1 MMYGFR
7 IDLISGQLGYLAVG
21 ALFSLGLTS
30 LSMIFGMSIGLI
42 ISLGRMTKNR
52 IIRAFASIYVDV
64 MRGVPLLAL
73 LIWFFYGL
81 SILIDFSFS
90 PLFAGI
96 ACLSLKYSGY
106 LAETFR
112 AGIQAIEKGQSEASL
127 SLGFS
132 KLQNLRRI
140 VIPQALRIV
149 IPPIGN
155 SFVSMIQDSSLVM
168 IVGIWE
174 LMKRGNS
181 VANSS
186 LRPFEIYTT
195 VGIFYLIM
203 TISASRINRYLEK
216 RLKVER

>member
-1 MMYGFR
+1 MYDFR
-7 IDLISGQLGYLAVG
+7 IDLIWGQIDYLAVG

-30 LSMIFGMSIGLI
+30 LSMIFGTTIGLAV
-42 ISLGRMTKNR
+42 SLVRMTKNKILR
-52 IIRAFASIYVDV
+52 FIAGGYIDV
-64 MRGVPLLAL
+64 MRGIPLLAL
-73 LIWFFYGL
+73 LIWFFYGI
-81 SILIDFSFS
+81 SILIDYSFS

-112 AGIQAIEKGQSEASL
+112 AGIQAIEKGQSEAAF

-132 KLQNLRRI
+132 KLQNFFRI
-140 VIPQALRIV
+140 VLPQAIRIV

-155 SFVSMIQDSSLVM
+155 SFVSMLQDSSLVM
-168 IVGIWE
+168 LVGIWE

-181 VANSS
+181 VANST

-195 VGIFYLIM
+195 VGVFYLIM
-203 TISASRINRYLEK
+203 TVTASRLNRYLENRFK
-216 RLKVER
+216 IER

>member
-1 MMYGFR
+1 MEFFDINVLREQY
-7 IDLISGQLGYLAVG
+7 GYLAIG
-21 ALFSLGLTS
+21 AIYTLGLTS
-30 LSMIFGMSIGLI
+30 LSMLFGISIGII
-42 ISLGRMTKNR
+42 ISLGRMTKN
-52 IIRAFASIYVDV
+52 IFIRSISSVYVDV
-64 MRGVPLLAL
+64 MRGIPLLIL

-81 SILIDFSFS
+81 PMLIDFSFS
-90 PLFAGI
+90 PLFAGV

-112 AGIQAIEKGQSEASL
+112 AGIQAIEKGQSEASF

-140 VIPQALRIV
+140 VIPQAFRIV

-155 SFVSMIQDSSLVM
+155 SFVSMLQDSSMVM

-181 VANSS
+181 LANST
-186 LRPFEIYTT
+186 LKPFEIYTA
-195 VGIFYLIM
+195 VGAFYLIM
-203 TISASRINRYLEK
+203 AISASRINRYLER
-216 RLKVER
+216 RLKLVR

>member
-1 MMYGFR
+1 MNNFH
-7 IDLISGQLGYLAVG
+7 IDIIWGQLDYLAVG

-30 LSMIFGMSIGLI
+30 LSMIFGTLIGLI
-42 ISLGRMTKNR
+42 ASLGRMAKNR
-52 IIRAFASIYVDV
+52 VIRTLSSGYIDV
-64 MRGVPLLAL
+64 MRGIPLLAL

-81 SILIDFSFS
+81 PILIDFSFS

-96 ACLSLKYSGY
+96 TCLSLKYSGY

-112 AGIQAIEKGQSEASL
+112 SGIQEIEKGQSEASY

-132 KLQNLRRI
+132 KYQNFRRI
-140 VIPQALRIV
+140 VFPQAMRII

-155 SFVSMIQDSSLVM
+155 SLISMLQDSSLLMV
-168 IVGIWE
+168 VGIWE
-174 LMKRGNS
+174 LMRRGNS
-181 VANSS
+181 AANSC

-203 TISASRINRYLEK
+203 TVSVSRLSRYLEK
-216 RLKVER
+216 RLEIER

>member
-1 MMYGFR
+1 MEFFDINVLR
-7 IDLISGQLGYLAVG
+7 GQYGYLAIG
-21 ALFSLGLTS
+21 AIYTLGLTS
-30 LSMIFGMSIGLI
+30 LSMLFGMSIGII
-42 ISLGRMTKNR
+42 ISLGRMTKN
-52 IIRAFASIYVDV
+52 IFIRSISSVYVDV
-64 MRGVPLLAL
+64 MRGIPLLVL
-73 LIWFFYGL
+73 IIWFYYGL
-81 SILIDFSFS
+81 SMLIDYSFS

-112 AGIQAIEKGQSEASL
+112 AGIQAIEKGQSEASF

-155 SFVSMIQDSSLVM
+155 SFVSMLQDSSMVM
-168 IVGIWE
+168 LVGIWE

-181 VANSS
+181 LANSTVK
-186 LRPFEIYTT
+186 PFEIYTT

-203 TISASRINRYLEK
+203 TISASRINRYLER
-216 RLKVER
+216 RLKLVH

>member
-1 MMYGFR
+1 MDFFDINVIR
-7 IDLISGQLGYLAVG
+7 GQLDYLAIG
-21 ALFSLGLTS
+21 ALFTLGLTS
-30 LSMIFGMSIGLI
+30 LSMIIGVLIGLI
-42 ISLGRMTKNR
+42 ISLGRMAKN
-52 IIRAFASIYVDV
+52 IFIRAISSAYVDI
-64 MRGVPLLAL
+64 MRGIPLLVL
-73 LIWFFYGL
+73 IIWFYYGL
-81 SILIDFSFS
+81 SMLIDYSFS

-112 AGIQAIEKGQSEASL
+112 AGIQAIEKGQSEASF

-155 SFVSMIQDSSLVM
+155 SFVSMLQDSSMVM
-168 IVGIWE
+168 LVGIWE

-181 VANSS
+181 LANSTVK
-186 LRPFEIYTT
+186 PFEIYTT

-203 TISASRINRYLEK
+203 TISASRINRYLER
-216 RLKVER
+216 RLKLVR

>member
-1 MMYGFR
+1 MDFFDINVIR
-7 IDLISGQLGYLAVG
+7 GQLDYLAIG
-21 ALFSLGLTS
+21 ALFTLGLTS
-30 LSMIFGMSIGLI
+30 LSMIIGVLIGLI
-42 ISLGRMTKNR
+42 ISLGRMAKN
-52 IIRAFASIYVDV
+52 IFIRAISSAYVDI
-64 MRGVPLLAL
+64 MRGIPLLVL
-73 LIWFFYGL
+73 IIWFYYGL
-81 SILIDFSFS
+81 SMLIDYSFS

-112 AGIQAIEKGQSEASL
+112 AGIQAIEKGQSEASF

-140 VIPQALRIV
+140 VIPQALRLV

-155 SFVSMIQDSSLVM
+155 SFVSMLQDSSMVM
-168 IVGIWE
+168 LVGIWE

-181 VANSS
+181 LANSTVK
-186 LRPFEIYTT
+186 PFEIYTT

-203 TISASRINRYLEK
+203 TISASRINRYLER
-216 RLKVER
+216 RLKLVR

>member
-1 MMYGFR
+1 MDFFDINVIR
-7 IDLISGQLGYLAVG
+7 GQLDYLAIG
-21 ALFSLGLTS
+21 ALFTLGLTS
-30 LSMIFGMSIGLI
+30 LSMIIGVLIGLI
-42 ISLGRMTKNR
+42 ISLGRMTKN
-52 IIRAFASIYVDV
+52 IFIRAISSAYVDI
-64 MRGVPLLAL
+64 MRGIPLLVL
-73 LIWFFYGL
+73 IIWFYYGL
-81 SILIDFSFS
+81 SMLIDYSFS

-112 AGIQAIEKGQSEASL
+112 AGIQAIEKGQSEASF

-140 VIPQALRIV
+140 VIPQALRLV

-155 SFVSMIQDSSLVM
+155 SFVSMLQDSSMVM
-168 IVGIWE
+168 LVGIWE

-181 VANSS
+181 LANSTVK
-186 LRPFEIYTT
+186 PFEIYTT

-203 TISASRINRYLEK
+203 TISASRINRYLER
-216 RLKVER
+216 RLKLVR

>member
-1 MMYGFR
+1 MEFFDINVLR
-7 IDLISGQLGYLAVG
+7 GQFGYLAIG
-21 ALFSLGLTS
+21 AIYTLGLTS
-30 LSMIFGMSIGLI
+30 LSMVIGTFIGII
-42 ISLGRMTKNR
+42 ISLGRMAKNTG
-52 IIRAFASIYVDV
+52 IRAISSAYVDV
-64 MRGVPLLAL
+64 MRGIPLVVF
-73 LIWFFYGL
+73 LIWFFFGL
-81 SILIDFSFS
+81 SMLIEYSFS

-112 AGIQAIEKGQSEASL
+112 AGIQAIEKGQSEASF

-140 VIPQALRIV
+140 VLPQALRIV

-155 SFVSMIQDSSLVM
+155 SFVSMLQDSSLVM
-168 IVGIWE
+168 LVGIWE

-181 VANSS
+181 LANSTIK
-186 LRPFEIYTT
+186 PFEIYTV

-203 TISASRINRYLEK
+203 TISASRINRYLER
-216 RLKVER
+216 RLRVIR

>member
-1 MMYGFR
+1 MEFFDINVLR
-7 IDLISGQLGYLAVG
+7 GQYGYLAIG
-21 ALFSLGLTS
+21 AIYTFGLTS
-30 LSMIFGMSIGLI
+30 LSMLFGMSIGII
-42 ISLGRMTKNR
+42 ISLGRMTKN
-52 IIRAFASIYVDV
+52 IFIRSISSVYVDV
-64 MRGVPLLAL
+64 MRGIPLLIL

-81 SILIDFSFS
+81 SMLIDFSFS
-90 PLFAGI
+90 PLFAGV

-112 AGIQAIEKGQSEASL
+112 AGIQAIEKGQSEASF

-140 VIPQALRIV
+140 VIPQAFRIV

-155 SFVSMIQDSSLVM
+155 SFVSMLQDSSMVM

-181 VANSS
+181 LANST
-186 LRPFEIYTT
+186 LKPFEIYTA
-195 VGIFYLIM
+195 VGVFYLIM
-203 TISASRINRYLEK
+203 TISASRINRYLER
-216 RLKVER
+216 RLKLVR

>member
-1 MMYGFR
+1 MDFFDINVIR
-7 IDLISGQLGYLAVG
+7 GQLDYLAIG
-21 ALFSLGLTS
+21 ALFTLGLTS
-30 LSMIFGMSIGLI
+30 LSMIIGVLIGLI
-42 ISLGRMTKNR
+42 ISLGRMTKN
-52 IIRAFASIYVDV
+52 IFIRAISSAYVDI
-64 MRGVPLLAL
+64 MRGIPLLVL
-73 LIWFFYGL
+73 IIWFYYGL
-81 SILIDFSFS
+81 SMLIDYSFS

-112 AGIQAIEKGQSEASL
+112 AGIQAIEKGQSEASF

-155 SFVSMIQDSSLVM
+155 SFVSMLQDSSMVM
-168 IVGIWE
+168 LVGIWE

-181 VANSS
+181 LANSTVK
-186 LRPFEIYTT
+186 PFEIYTT

-203 TISASRINRYLEK
+203 TISASRINRYLER
-216 RLKVER
+216 RLKLVH

>member
-1 MMYGFR
+1 MDFFDINVIR
-7 IDLISGQLGYLAVG
+7 GQLDYLAIG
-21 ALFSLGLTS
+21 ALFTLGLTS
-30 LSMIFGMSIGLI
+30 LSMIIGVLIGLI
-42 ISLGRMTKNR
+42 ISLGRMTKN
-52 IIRAFASIYVDV
+52 IFIRAISSAYVDI
-64 MRGVPLLAL
+64 MRGIPLLVL
-73 LIWFFYGL
+73 IIWFYYGL
-81 SILIDFSFS
+81 SMLIDYSFS

-112 AGIQAIEKGQSEASL
+112 AGIQAIEKGQSEASF

-155 SFVSMIQDSSLVM
+155 SFVSMLQDSSMVM
-168 IVGIWE
+168 LVGIWE

-181 VANSS
+181 LANSTVK
-186 LRPFEIYTT
+186 PFEIYTT

-203 TISASRINRYLEK
+203 TISASRINRYLER
-216 RLKVER
+216 RLKLVR

>member
-1 MMYGFR
+1 MDFFDINVIR
-7 IDLISGQLGYLAVG
+7 GQLDYLAIG
-21 ALFSLGLTS
+21 ALFTLGLTS
-30 LSMIFGMSIGLI
+30 LSMIIGVLIGLI
-42 ISLGRMTKNR
+42 ISLGRMTKN
-52 IIRAFASIYVDV
+52 IFIRAISSAYVDI
-64 MRGVPLLAL
+64 MRGIPLLVL
-73 LIWFFYGL
+73 IIWFYYGL
-81 SILIDFSFS
+81 SMLIDYSFS

-112 AGIQAIEKGQSEASL
+112 AGIQAIEKGQSEASF

-140 VIPQALRIV
+140 VIPQALRLV

-155 SFVSMIQDSSLVM
+155 SFVSMLQDSSMVM
-168 IVGIWE
+168 LVGIWE

-181 VANSS
+181 LANSTVK
-186 LRPFEIYTT
+186 PFEIYTT

-203 TISASRINRYLEK
+203 TISASRINRYLER
-216 RLKVER
+216 RLKLVH

>member
-1 MMYGFR
+1 MEFFDINVLREQY
-7 IDLISGQLGYLAVG
+7 GYLAIG
-21 ALFSLGLTS
+21 AIYTLGLTS
-30 LSMIFGMSIGLI
+30 LSMLFGISIGII
-42 ISLGRMTKNR
+42 ISQGRMTKN
-52 IIRAFASIYVDV
+52 IFIRSISSVYVDV
-64 MRGVPLLAL
+64 MRGIPLLIL

-81 SILIDFSFS
+81 SMLIDFSFS
-90 PLFAGI
+90 PLFAGV

-112 AGIQAIEKGQSEASL
+112 AGIQAIEKGQSEASF

-140 VIPQALRIV
+140 VIPQAFRIV

-155 SFVSMIQDSSLVM
+155 SFVSMLQDSSMVM

-181 VANSS
+181 LANST
-186 LRPFEIYTT
+186 LKPFEIYTA
-195 VGIFYLIM
+195 VGVFYLIM
-203 TISASRINRYLEK
+203 TISASRINRYLER
-216 RLKVER
+216 RLKLVR

>member
-1 MMYGFR
+1 MDFFDINVIR
-7 IDLISGQLGYLAVG
+7 GQLDYLAIG
-21 ALFSLGLTS
+21 ALFTLGLTS
-30 LSMIFGMSIGLI
+30 LSMIIGVLIGLI
-42 ISLGRMTKNR
+42 ISLGRMAKN
-52 IIRAFASIYVDV
+52 IFIRAISSAYVDI
-64 MRGVPLLAL
+64 MRGIPLLVL
-73 LIWFFYGL
+73 IIWFYYGL
-81 SILIDFSFS
+81 SMLIDYSFS

-112 AGIQAIEKGQSEASL
+112 AGIQAIEKGQSEASF

-155 SFVSMIQDSSLVM
+155 SFVSMLQDSSMVM
-168 IVGIWE
+168 LVGIWE

-181 VANSS
+181 LANSTVK
-186 LRPFEIYTT
+186 PFEIYTT

-203 TISASRINRYLEK
+203 TISASRINRYLER
-216 RLKVER
+216 RLKLVH